1 MNTTYYAAKLGGRLV
16 IVDGNKVDL
25 DSPSVKTFEFQHRD
39 ITGEDEIEAGR
50 RASDAG
56 LIAANGTSDESA
68 LLTHKGYTLLE
79 RQLTEWNQ
87 VAGESKLPLSAT
99 NVRTLPGVIARRF
112 AVDQLFGRAATQD
125 EVAAIAKKP
134 TPLTEDT
141 PPTEPS
147 ASTRR
152 KPSASG

>member
-1 MNTTYYAAKLGGRLV
+1 MKTTYYAAKLGGRLV
-16 IVDGNKVDL
+16 IVDGDKVDL
-25 DSPSVKTFEFQHRD
+25 DSPAIKTFEFQHRD

-56 LIAANGTSDESA
+56 LIAANGTADESA

-79 RQLTEWNQ
+79 RQLTGWNQ
-87 VAGESKLPLSAT
+87 LAGDSDMPISAA

-112 AVDQLFGRAATQD
+112 AVDQLFGRVATSE

-134 TPLTEDT
+134 TPPTTDT
-141 PPTEPS
+141 PLTEPS